1 MIFDMIAFKYPN
13 LITAIVIGTFGILS
27 TRVTKAFIDICNDD
41 VIKNAESYIHIMTTY
56 LCTAE
61 LDFLGIPEDTRTC
74 TRPRR

>member
-1 MIFDMIAFKYPN
+1 MIAFKYPN

-41 VIKNAESYIHIMTTY
+41 VIKNAESYKIIMTTSY
-56 LCTAE
+56 LCTAV

>member
-1 MIFDMIAFKYPN
+1 MIFDMIALMYPN

-41 VIKNAESYIHIMTTY
+41 VIKNAESYNMYTSY

>member
-41 VIKNAESYIHIMTTY
+41 VIKNAESYNMYNHNHIPMH
-56 LCTAE
+56 C
-61 LDFLGIPEDTRTC
+61 
-74 TRPRR
+74 